1 MYSESMYI
9 LVTLI
14 LGCVSLLYWINFSL
28 HSFLVPYVTLDH
40 LVTRIVR
47 IFFFSD
53 LTKGPHNYHR
63 WNICLYEVH
72 AEPDLMERSQ
82 GSTGGCPYTGQQSS
96 AFPPLGRDQGQGRL
110 RPSALFVC
118 CLWTF
123 SNDFR
128 CNPCNSQV

>member
-14 LGCVSLLYWINFSL
+14 LGCVSLLYGINFSL

-53 LTKGPHNYHR
+53 LTKGPHNYHL
-63 WNICLYEVH
+63 WNIWLYEVR
-72 AEPDLMERSQ
+72 AEPGLR
-82 GSTGGCPYTGQQSS
+82 GQQGDDHIQDNKAAHFLLWGGTKVKDVS
-96 AFPPLGRDQGQGRL
+96 GQVL
-110 RPSALFVC
+110 CLFVVC
-118 CLWTF
+118 GLFLMTSAVTLVIAKF
-123 SNDFR
+123 NF
-128 CNPCNSQV
+128 P